1 MTMKNRPSQP
11 EEFDYYEF
19 HLNQQQR
26 MLSPQPRQTQN
37 LPAVNKSLK
46 HLQLQVDNDIEDR
59 ASEEE
64 NNPNINV
71 EEINK
76 KRSKSNALSMLQKT
90 PDNYD
95 HFQRAL
101 RKHFIQVK
109 ELESLKNK
117 RSPSP
122 PTHTV
127 SHNNSQII

>member
-1 MTMKNRPSQP
+1 
-11 EEFDYYEF
+11 
-19 HLNQQQR
+19 

-95 HFQRAL
+95 HF
-101 RKHFIQVK
+101 
-109 ELESLKNK
+109 
-117 RSPSP
+117 
-122 PTHTV
+122 
-127 SHNNSQII
+127 